1 MKFSKIFLS
10 ISISLVM
17 IVIPSCTKKISSP
30 NEQTIY
36 YRISDEP
43 VTLDPQIANDASSR
57 LVIMN
62 IFEGLVKLDNKN
74 EPIRGA
80 ADSWKMNGM
89 EYEFHIRDG
98 AKWSDGSPL
107 TANDFLYGFQRTFMP
122 LTDSQTAKTLFCIK
136 NSEKIKK
143 GQLDMSYLGVYAENE
158 HTLKIQ
164 LDYQDPQ
171 FLSLLATPPAMPCKK
186 DFFESTAGQYGLEY
200 DKIVSNGAFC
210 VSRYGWEHEKY
221 IRLSRND
228 NYKGEN
234 SVIPRNVNIDISDS
248 PEDVCSAVANK
259 EIDCYSMDITELQQ
273 AKANKLNL
281 TAFNDTVWGI
291 CFNMQNEVLSKPDIR
306 RSLLQSLDR
315 KYILRNLPEGCIPA
329 EDIVPETARAD
340 NMTYRSLVGRG
351 MGIEFSENAKEY
363 FKNAVAALNY
373 HEDEYYY
380 WYYDYDEVEFPDID
394 ILCTDEPSIQPVVN
408 SIIETWNR
416 LTGKYANKTPVPR
429 EELMERIASGDY
441 LIAIAP
447 LKPDGE
453 SPVDT
458 LKLFMSNSEVNI
470 SGVSDEVYDSLISDI
485 LQKPDNTSINKMIQ
499 AERYLNDNGI
509 FYPLYTESRYYV
521 SAENVHGI
529 VFHPYGAEADFSSAE
544 KILK

>member
-210 VSRYGWEHEKY
+210 ISKYGWEHEKY

-234 SVIPRNVNIDISDS
+234 KVIPKGVNIDISDS
-248 PEDVCSAVANK
+248 PEDVCSAVANR
-259 EIDCYSMDITELQQ
+259 EIDCYPLDITELQK

-291 CFNMQNEVLSKPDIR
+291 SFNMQNEVIAKPDIR

-416 LTGKYANKTPVPR
+416 LTGKYANKTPVSR
-429 EELMERIASGDY
+429 EELMDRISSGDY
-441 LIAIAP
+441 LIAISP

-458 LKLFMSNSEVNI
+458 LKLFMSGNESNTA
-470 SGVSDEVYDSLISDI
+470 GFSDESYDSLISDI